1 MDSARFQRRKTGVY
15 NLILGRQGGTRNLLD
30 TRQKLAGIVRRS
42 RLVRATLYLAV
53 VVVIFWTLYA
63 AGVITRVPAWV
74 NLVDFALLVLVCVL
88 ALRWFRRVVLWRL
101 RNRLLVTYVFIGAI
115 PVLLVLAMALISG
128 YIFAGQFATFLVT
141 SDLQA
146 QLKSLEA
153 SNRTITSQL
162 AANLRHGM
170 AASKD
175 GLPELDDLARAPER
189 SRRMEVVAWFR
200 GQPRVLRT
208 ATSGAPL
215 APPAW
220 LKQRFSGV
228 VREGDLLFLR
238 AVSASQ
244 VGNETLTVISSTPL
258 DSDLIGRVA
267 GSTGETTFYVS
278 KGNLR
283 MKLGPGTVEVTEK
296 PQPQGL
302 VVVES
307 GPNADGRGSQA
318 SAGQSFVVIAGG
330 RVPPPV
336 NRFDRDVSFYSQ
348 FPVTHWENGEPLGVP
363 FVVRTNPSLLYNR
376 LFASLGDFANIAVV
390 ILGVFAVLFVIID
403 LVALVV
409 GIGLTRTITRSVA
422 NLYEATQAIDR
433 GDLRHRIQVRSRDQ
447 LAELETSFNT
457 MTGSLERLIAGQKEK
472 ERLQNELAIAQ
483 EVQAQLF
490 PRESAQLPSLEV
502 HGTCRPARIVS
513 GDYFD
518 FLKLGPGRLGIAVGD
533 ISGKGISAALLMAT
547 LHSAVRAYEFGLV
560 PEEAPAVVGAFA
572 PGVIARAQMS
582 GAIAVASSNGK
593 LSPAAMLT
601 LLNRHLFHSTSPE
614 KYATL
619 FLSMYDEESRTLT
632 YGNAGHLPPMVLGR
646 DGSVRRLD
654 TDGMVIGLF
663 EGCTRS
669 VYEDRSIQ
677 LQPGDIFVAFSD
689 GIIEPENEFG
699 EFGEQRLM
707 EIVRDHSHLPLPELS
722 EAVLDAVS
730 DWIGPGEQPDD
741 VTLVLARAR

>member
-1 MDSARFQRRKTGVY
+1 
-15 NLILGRQGGTRNLLD
+15 
-30 TRQKLAGIVRRS
+30 
-42 RLVRATLYLAV
+42 VRAALYLAAVAV
-53 VVVIFWTLYA
+53 VFWTLYA
-63 AGVITRVPAWV
+63 AGIITRVPAWV
-74 NLVDFALLVLVCVL
+74 NLVDFALLVLVSVL

-101 RNRLLVTYVFIGAI
+101 RNRLLVTYVFIGAV
-115 PVLLVLAMALISG
+115 PVLLVLTMALIAG
-128 YIFAGQFATFLVT
+128 YIFGGQFATFLVT

-162 AANLRHGM
+162 AANLGRGM
-170 AASKD
+170 ATSKD
-175 GLPELDDLARAPER
+175 GLPELDDLARTPER

-200 GQPRVLRT
+200 GRPMVLRT

-244 VGNETLTVISSTPL
+244 VGNETLTVVSSTPL
-258 DSDLIGRVA
+258 DTDLISRVA
-267 GSTGETTFYVS
+267 GSTGETTFYLS
-278 KGNLR
+278 RGNLNLR
-283 MKLGPGTVEVTEK
+283 LSPGSIEVSEQA
-296 PQPQGL
+296 PQRGL
-302 VVVES
+302 VVVQPS
-307 GPNADGRGSQA
+307 SQDPPSSPQPA
-318 SAGQSFVVIAGG
+318 AAQQSYLAISGG
-330 RVPPPV
+330 RAPVPV
-336 NRFDRDVSFYSQ
+336 NLWDRDVSFAAI
-348 FPVTHWENGEPLGVP
+348 FPVTSWENGEASGVP
-363 FVVRTNPSLLYNR
+363 FAVRTSPSLLYGR
-376 LFASLGDFANIAVV
+376 LFASLGEFASIALV

-422 NLYEATQAIDR
+422 NLYAATQAIDR
-433 GDLRHRIQVRSRDQ
+433 GERRHRIQVRSRDQ

-490 PRESAQLPSLEV
+490 PREFAQLATLEV
-502 HGTCRPARIVS
+502 HGACRPARIVS

-560 PEEAPAVVGAFA
+560 PEVAPAVVGAYA
-572 PGVIARAQMS
+572 PGIIARAQMS

-593 LSPAAMLT
+593 LSPAGMLA
-601 LLNRHLFHSTSPE
+601 LLNRHLYHSTSPE

-632 YGNAGHLPPMVLGR
+632 YGNAGHLPPMVLGL

-663 EGCTRS
+663 EGS
-669 VYEDRSIQ
+669 GSGYEDRSIQ
-677 LQPGDIFVAFSD
+677 LRPGDIFVAFSD

-707 EIVRDHSHLPLPELS
+707 EIVRDHSQLPLPALS
-722 EAVLDAVS
+722 EAVLDAVR
-730 DWIGPGEQPDD
+730 DWIGPAEQPDD

>member
-1 MDSARFQRRKTGVY
+1 MKSSRFQRRKTGVY
-15 NLILGRQGGTRNLLD
+15 NLIPGVQGGTRNLLD

-42 RLVRATLYLAV
+42 RLVRATLYLAAV
-53 VVVIFWTLYA
+53 VVTFWTLYA
-63 AGVITRVPAWV
+63 AGVITQVPAWV
-74 NLVDFALLVLVCVL
+74 NLVDFALLVLVSAL

-101 RNRLLVTYVFIGAI
+101 RNRLLVTYVFIGGI
-115 PVLLVLAMALISG
+115 PLLLVLTMALITG
-128 YIFAGQFATFLVT
+128 YIFGGQFATFLVT
-141 SDLQA
+141 SDLQSE
-146 QLKSLEA
+146 LKSMEA
-153 SNRTITSQL
+153 SNLTIASEL
-162 AANLRHGM
+162 AANLRRGS

-175 GLPELDDLARAPER
+175 GIPALTELARTPQR
-189 SRRMEVVAWFR
+189 STKTEVIARFR
-200 GQPRVLRT
+200 GRSMALR
-208 ATSGAPL
+208 AGAAESKL
-215 APPAW
+215 EPPAW
-220 LKQRFSGV
+220 FKNGFSGM
-228 VREGDLLFLR
+228 VREGDQLFLR
-238 AVSASQ
+238 VVNTAP
-244 VGNETLTVISSTPL
+244 VGSETLTVISSAPVEAE
-258 DSDLIGRVA
+258 LISRVA
-267 GSTGETTFYVS
+267 GSAGETTFYVS
-278 KGNLR
+278 KGNLL
-283 MKLGPGTVEVTEK
+283 MKLGPGSVEVTEK
-296 PQPQGL
+296 PQRQGL

-307 GPNADGRGSQA
+307 GPKGDGR
-318 SAGQSFVVIAGG
+318 AGPATPPQSWVVIAGG
-330 RVPPPV
+330 RVPPPA
-336 NRFDRDVSFYSQ
+336 NRFDRDVSFVSQ
-348 FPVTHWENGEPLGVP
+348 FPMTNWENGEPLGVP
-363 FVVRTNPSLLYNR
+363 FAVRTNPSLIYSR
-376 LFASLGDFANIAVV
+376 LFASLGEFANIALV
-390 ILGVFAVLFVIID
+390 ILGVVAVLFVIID

-457 MTGSLERLIAGQKEK
+457 MTGSLERLIAEQKEK

-502 HGTCRPARIVS
+502 HGVCRPARIVS

-547 LHSAVRAYEFGLV
+547 LHSAVRAYEFGLA
-560 PEEAPAVVGAFA
+560 PEEAPAVVGAYA
-572 PGVIARAQMS
+572 PGVIARAQVS

-601 LLNRHLFHSTSPE
+601 LLNRHLFHSTSAE

-654 TDGMVIGLF
+654 TDGLVIGLF
-663 EGCTRS
+663 EGCAGS
-669 VYEDRSIQ
+669 GYEDRSIQ
-677 LQPGDIFVAFSD
+677 LRPGDIFVAFSD

-707 EIVRDHSHLPLPELS
+707 EMVRDHSHLPLPELA
-722 EAVLDAVS
+722 EAVLDAVR
-730 DWIGPGEQPDD
+730 DWIGPAEQPDD